1 MSMNFKVVTYDYEL
15 LDEVCV
21 AIEEWAIYGCKENV
35 CGFILSLLNKY
46 NGTLY
51 GFTQVEDYGNF
62 LLDYLFYNPKTCGV
76 ERIAIDLIEYF
87 ELKKPK
93 RSLMKRIIDYLKGK

>member
-1 MSMNFKVVTYDYEL
+1 MNFKVVTYDYEF

-21 AIEEWAIYGCKENV
+21 AIEEWAIYGCEENV

-51 GFTQVEDYGNF
+51 GFTQIEDYGNL
-62 LLDYLFYNPKTCGV
+62 LLDFLFYDPKMCGV
-76 ERIAIDLIEYF
+76 ANIAVDLIDHF
-87 ELKKPK
+87 ELKKTKP
-93 RSLMKRIIDYLKGK
+93 SLMKRIINFLKGK